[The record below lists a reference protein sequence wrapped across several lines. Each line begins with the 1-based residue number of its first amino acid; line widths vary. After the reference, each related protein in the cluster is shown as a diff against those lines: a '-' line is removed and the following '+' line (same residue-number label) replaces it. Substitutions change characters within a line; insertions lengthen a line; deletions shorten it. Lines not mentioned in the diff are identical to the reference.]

1 MLGCC
6 LLGSG
11 LDLKSH
17 VYRLLKRFSGVLFN
31 GIDRLDINLSD
42 LEAVSLDMEREE
54 IASFILFVDSSL
66 DNLSGV
72 LVEVVERHGAHST
85 SDS

>member
-6 LLGSG
+6 FLRSG

-17 VYRLLKRFSGVLFN
+17 VYRLLKRLSGVFFN
-31 GIDRLDINLSD
+31 GIDRLDINLSN

-54 IASFILFVDSSL
+54 ISSIILFVDSSL
-66 DNLSGV
+66 DDFSGV
-72 LVEVVERHGAHST
+72 FVEVVEGHST
-85 SDS
+85 DGSSDS